1 MNIYE
6 GKFIKKKK
14 VGGEAERLSH
24 QNSSQKF
31 PKHSVVPFSTRPQS
45 GRRVYRLE
53 PPIWSQP
60 VCPFERQTG
69 SLCDPRTPP
78 DSHNCVMEVFLN
90 CNLITILNALN
101 SIMMGNKQEE
111 FWGGG

>member
-1 MNIYE
+1 M
-6 GKFIKKKK
+6 
-14 VGGEAERLSH
+14 H

-31 PKHSVVPFSTRPQS
+31 PKRSVVPFSTRPQS

-53 PPIWSQP
+53 APIWSQP
-60 VCPFERQTG
+60 LCPSERQTG
-69 SLCDPRTPP
+69 SLCDPRTPS

-101 SIMMGNKQEE
+101 GIMMGNKQEE
-111 FWGGG
+111 FWGGWG